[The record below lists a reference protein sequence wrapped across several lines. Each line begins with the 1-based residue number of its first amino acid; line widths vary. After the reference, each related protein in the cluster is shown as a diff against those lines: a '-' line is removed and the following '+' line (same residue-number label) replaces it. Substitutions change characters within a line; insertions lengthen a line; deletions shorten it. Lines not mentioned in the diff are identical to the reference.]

1 MRYTQAHNALKPN
14 GFEILLCCINPQP
27 CDDDGLLLDHGRIR
41 VVSSICFGIEAQLS
55 SRRVEFLVC

>member
-27 CDDDGLLLDHGRIR
+27 CDDDGFASGPWSHSGRELHLLRDRSAI
-41 VVSSICFGIEAQLS
+41 VVEEG
-55 SRRVEFLVC
+55 

>member
-27 CDDDGLLLDHGRIR
+27 CDDDDGFASGPWSHSGRELHLLRDRSAI
-41 VVSSICFGIEAQLS
+41 VVEEG
-55 SRRVEFLVC
+55 